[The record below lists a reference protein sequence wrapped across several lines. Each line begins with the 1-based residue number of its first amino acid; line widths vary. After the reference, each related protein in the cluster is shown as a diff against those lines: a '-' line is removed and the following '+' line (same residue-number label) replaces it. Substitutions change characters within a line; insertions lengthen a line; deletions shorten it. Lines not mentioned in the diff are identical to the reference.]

1 MQAICSGILTT
12 ARPEIEEV
20 GMKGARYVLDALVA
34 EGIEALFFVPGG
46 LIDPFLSAFADTPQ
60 IRPIVAAQ
68 EGGACY
74 MADGYSR
81 ASGNFGACLAIGGP
95 GLSNMTTPV
104 STAWTDTSPVLVLS
118 GEVATYME
126 GLGQFQDASASSF
139 NDTEILRSVT
149 AMSLSIENPRLLN
162 HHFREA
168 LLTMLGRRECPVH
181 LSLPRDVQEAEISV
195 THERL
200 DRSLIKPKILD
211 SAAADRFWKRV
222 APGRDFEKRA
232 DKIAVLAGDGV
243 ERSDASQGLLAF
255 AEAFHIPVA
264 TTLKA
269 KGVFPEDHPL
279 SLGVFG
285 YAGTRHATTAILS
298 DDLEL
303 LLVLGSGLN
312 ERDTMHWNAK
322 LASQRG
328 LFQVNLAP
336 EAISSA
342 YERGVSVVGD
352 VSAFLERLLSESGE
366 LLEHLHAGKGV
377 RTEWIDG
384 TRKLPRLYDAE
395 NCSSD
400 AIPIHPARVV
410 AELRRVMPRET
421 VALVDSG
428 AHRAF
433 AGHYWESYEPR
444 TYISATNLGPMG
456 WAIPAGIGVKMARP
470 ERPCVVITGDGCML
484 MHGLEIQTAARFN
497 LPVIYV
503 VINNAALGNVWLR
516 ASKKGQGPS
525 DLTSLPDHDWAA
537 LARALGL
544 KSLTVREPHELA
556 PAFQQALDS
565 GSAFLV
571 DVKADKRFGTPV
583 EPFREAAKSWSY
595 HE

>member
-1 MQAICSGILTT
+1 
-12 ARPEIEEV
+12 
-20 GMKGARYVLDALVA
+20 MKGTRYVLDALAA

-46 LIDPFLSAFADTPQ
+46 LIDPFLSAFEDTPH
-60 IRPIVAAQ
+60 IRPIIAAQ

-95 GLSNMTTPV
+95 GLTNMTTAV

-149 AMSLSIENPRLLN
+149 AMSLSIENPQLLN

-168 LLTMLGRRECPVH
+168 LLTMLGRRKGPVH
-181 LSLPRDVQEAEISV
+181 LSLPRDVQEAEITV
-195 THERL
+195 AHERL
-200 DRSLIKPKILD
+200 DRSLMEPKILD
-211 SAAADRFWKRV
+211 ATAADRFWARV

-232 DKIAVLAGDGV
+232 YKIAILAGDGA
-243 ERSDASQGLLAF
+243 ERSDASRGLLTL
-255 AEAFHIPVA
+255 AEAFQIPVA

-285 YAGTRHATTAILS
+285 YAGTRHASTAILS
-298 DDLEL
+298 DDLQL

-322 LASQRG
+322 LGSQRG
-328 LFQVNLAP
+328 LFQVNVAP
-336 EAISSA
+336 EAISAVYGS
-342 YERGVSVVGD
+342 GVSVVGD
-352 VSAFLERLLSESGE
+352 VSAFLERILSEPPE
-366 LLEHLHAGKGV
+366 LLGHLDAGKGV
-377 RTEWIDG
+377 RAEWIDG
-384 TRKLPRLYDAE
+384 ICKLPRLYDAE

-400 AIPIHPARVV
+400 AIPIHPARIV

-421 VALVDSG
+421 VVLVDSG

-433 AGHYWESYEPR
+433 AGQYWESYEPR
-444 TYISATNLGPMG
+444 TYISATTLGPMG
-456 WAIPAGIGVKMARP
+456 WAIPAGVGAKTARP
-470 ERPCVVITGDGCML
+470 DRPCVVITGDGCML

-497 LPVIYV
+497 VPVIYV
-503 VINNAALGNVWLR
+503 VINNAAFGNVWLR
-516 ASKKGQGPS
+516 ASKMGQGPS
-525 DLTSLPDHDWAA
+525 ELTSLPDHDWATV
-537 LARALGL
+537 ARALGL
-544 KSLTVREPHELA
+544 DSLTVREPQELA
-556 PAFQQALDS
+556 PAFQKALDS
-565 GSAFLV
+565 KSAFLV
-571 DVKADKRFGTPV
+571 DVKADKRFSTPV
-583 EPFREAAKSWSY
+583 EPFRESVKSWSY